1 MHGVVN
7 QSIEGLIIERF
18 GKDKWEE
25 ILIAANCQNS
35 TFYNNQNY
43 PDSTTYDLAINAS
56 KILNIELN
64 DILFE
69 FGKYWVLTIA
79 KQKYEVLL
87 RSTGD
92 DLFEFLIQLPNFH
105 SRVMLY
111 YPNIVPPEFKVNQLN
126 ANTIHLH
133 YYSKRPSLFPFVSGI
148 LEGLKIFFATHCTVK
163 MIESGEEKGY
173 HKNVFELVF

>member
-7 QSIEGLIIERF
+7 QAIEGLIIERF
-18 GKDKWEE
+18 GNETWEE
-25 ILIAANCQNS
+25 ILIAANCQDT

-43 PDSTTYDLAINAS
+43 PDSITYDLAINAS

-64 DILFE
+64 AILFE

-87 RSTGD
+87 RSVGNN
-92 DLFEFLIQLPNFH
+92 LFDFLIQLPNFH

-111 YPNIVPPEFKVNQLN
+111 YPNIVPPEFKVNQID
-126 ANTIHLH
+126 ANKVYLY
-133 YYSKRPSLFPFVSGI
+133 YYSKRPGLYPFVTGI
-148 LEGLKIFFATHCTVK
+148 LEGLKIFFDANCTIT
-163 MIESGEEKGY
+163 MLDSGNEDEY
-173 HKNVFELVF
+173 HKNVFEIVF

>member
-7 QSIEGLIIERF
+7 QAIEGLIIERF
-18 GKDKWEE
+18 GNDAWEE
-25 ILIAANCQNS
+25 IRIAANCQDT

-43 PDSTTYDLAINAS
+43 SDSITYDLAINAS
-56 KILNIELN
+56 KILNIDLN

-87 RSTGD
+87 RSVGN
-92 DLFEFLIQLPNFH
+92 DLREFLIQLPNFH

-126 ANTIHLH
+126 ETIIHLN
-133 YYSKRPSLFPFVSGI
+133 YYSKRPGLYPFVTGI
-148 LEGLKIFFATHCTVK
+148 LEGLKIFFDSECTIT
-163 MIESGEEKGY
+163 MIEIGNEDDY
-173 HKNVFELVF
+173 HKNVFEIIF